1 MEILL
6 KKFIYQMFLTIG
18 RGAEIQNITGNMGI
32 LPIKLGQARL
42 RNHDH
47 TLHES
52 EYFTIIPNSKFVLKS
67 LSENLITPLSDKCT
81 KNGIYHC
88 EDKTRGIIGT
98 SCEENLLTH
107 QTGDHCQLTKLQI
120 KGNYI
125 DYISEINQFLAI
137 CPEEEEIQINCE
149 NSIETRKLMGIF
161 LIKKDS
167 CKMYFRKHELS
178 FNEVTHGKPLLMSPL
193 KFIPQLKKI
202 PKFEIELKKI
212 GPIEPPVHSLIP
224 INEEDPVS
232 TTPSWYTVTLYI
244 MVIGAVVLATT
255 KCYLKRL
262 RSRKSR
268 PTEDPQPTDE
278 INLPGDASF

>member
-1 MEILL
+1 MSEPISL
-6 KKFIYQMFLTIG
+6 KRKFSMIDKSNTLTG
-18 RGAEIQNITGNMGI
+18 KLNKHCFQCG
-32 LPIKLGQARL
+32 KLGHIQANCRVKKTL
-42 RNHDH
+42 ENKNKSNNQITASTSQANNEICNFCAKRGHHASNCFTKSAIDKRRNINFCS
-47 TLHES
+47 TGK
-52 EYFTIIPNSKFVLKS
+52 YPNA
-67 LSENLITPLSDKCT
+67 
-81 KNGIYHC
+81 
-88 EDKTRGIIGT
+88 
-98 SCEENLLTH
+98 
-107 QTGDHCQLTKLQI
+107 TKLQI

-167 CKMYFRKHELS
+167 CKLYFRKHELS

-202 PKFEIELKKI
+202 LKFEIELKKI

-224 INEEDPVS
+224 INEEDPIS

-255 KCYLKRL
+255 KCYLKRS
-262 RSRKSR
+262 RSRKSK
-268 PTEDPQPTDE
+268 PTEDTQPADE

>member
-1 MEILL
+1 M
-6 KKFIYQMFLTIG
+6 Y
-18 RGAEIQNITGNMGI
+18 
-32 LPIKLGQARL
+32 
-42 RNHDH
+42 
-47 TLHES
+47 
-52 EYFTIIPNSKFVLKS
+52 
-67 LSENLITPLSDKCT
+67 